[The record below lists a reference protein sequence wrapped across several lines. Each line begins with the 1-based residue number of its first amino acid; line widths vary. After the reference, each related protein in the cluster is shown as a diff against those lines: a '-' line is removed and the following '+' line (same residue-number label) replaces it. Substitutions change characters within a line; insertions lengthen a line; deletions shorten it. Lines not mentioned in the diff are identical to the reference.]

1 MRAVISVYKKEGVE
15 ELAKTLQRLG
25 YEILSTGGTAKY
37 LREYGVKTE
46 EISKITGF
54 PEILNG
60 RVKTLH
66 PVIHGGIL
74 YRDWVEKDKEEIEE
88 LGILPVDVVV
98 VNLYP
103 FEDMMREGLEEVEL
117 MEFIDIGGPSLIRA
131 AAKNYFRVVVVVDPE
146 DYGWVA
152 EKLEKGELSK
162 KDRAY
167 LAWKAFSHTA
177 YYDSVISNALKNLF
191 EIEEVNKELS
201 IPMKLSSKL
210 RYGENP
216 HQRGVLYTS
225 PFEDLGVARAQV
237 LQGKEMSFNNYLDA
251 DSAVR
256 VVLEFPNDPAC
267 VIVKHNNPCGVAIGK
282 DLKDAFLKAKETDPE
297 SAFGGIV
304 AFNDAVDEDLAR
316 ELISMFL
323 EVVIAPEYE
332 ERAIEVLSKKKNLRV
347 IRFFGLSTSFDVK
360 KVSGGY
366 LIQDEDTKLYEKLET
381 VTKREP
387 TEREME
393 DLLFAWKVCKYVK
406 SNAVVI
412 AKDKR
417 TLGIGSGQVSRVDS
431 LRCAIQKA
439 RRYGFDLSGAVLA
452 SEAFFPFRDS
462 VDIAHEVGI
471 TAVIHPG
478 GSIRDKEVFEA
489 ADEHG
494 MAMVITGTRHFK
506 H

>member
-1 MRAVISVYKKEGVE
+1 MRAVISVYRKEGVE
-15 ELAKTLQRLG
+15 KLAKALQNLG

-37 LREYGVKTE
+37 LREHGIETQ
-46 EISKITGF
+46 EIAKVTGF

-74 YRDWVEKDKEEIEE
+74 YRDWVEKDREEIEE

-103 FEDMMREGLEEVEL
+103 FEEMMKEDLEEEEL

-131 AAKNYFRVVVVVDPE
+131 AAKNYFRVVVLVDPE
-146 DYGWVA
+146 DYDWVI
-152 EKLEKGELSK
+152 EKLDRGELDK

-167 LAWKAFSHTA
+167 LAWKAFAHTA
-177 YYDSVISNALKNLF
+177 YYDGVISNALKKLF
-191 EIEEVNKELS
+191 NIEEESKELS
-201 IPMKLSSKL
+201 VPMRLSSKL

-216 HQRGVLYTS
+216 HQRGVLYTN
-225 PFEDLGVARAQV
+225 PLEELGVARAHV

-256 VVLEFPNDPAC
+256 IALEFPNDPAC
-267 VIVKHNNPCGVAIGK
+267 VIIKHNNPCGVALGK
-282 DLKDAFLKAKETDPE
+282 DLKEAFIKAKETDPE
-297 SAFGGIV
+297 AAFGGIV
-304 AFNDAVDEDLAR
+304 AFNDRVDVELAE
-316 ELISMFL
+316 ELTSMFL
-323 EVVIAPEYE
+323 EVVIAPEYD
-332 ERAIEVLSKKKNLRV
+332 ERALEVLSRKKNLRV
-347 IRFFGLSTSFDVK
+347 IRFFGMSNSFDIK
-360 KVSGGY
+360 KVSGGF
-366 LIQDEDTKLYEKLET
+366 LLQDEDTQLYEKLET
-381 VTKREP
+381 VTRREP
-387 TEREME
+387 TEQEME
-393 DLLFAWKVCKYVK
+393 DLLFTWKVCKHVK

-412 AKDKR
+412 AKDRR

-439 RRYGFDLSGAVLA
+439 QRYGFDLSGAVLA

-462 VDIAHEVGI
+462 IDIAHEAGI

-478 GSIRDKEVFEA
+478 GSIRDKEVFDA

-494 MAMVITGTRHFK
+494 MAMVITGMRHFR

>member
-1 MRAVISVYKKEGVE
+1 MRAVISVYRKEGVDK
-15 ELAKTLQRLG
+15 LAKALVDLG
-25 YEILSTGGTAKY
+25 YEILSTGGTAKF
-37 LREYGVKTE
+37 LREHGIEVE
-46 EISKITGF
+46 EIAKVTGF

-74 YRDWVEKDKEEIEE
+74 YRDWVEKDREEIDE
-88 LGILPVDVVV
+88 LGILPIDVVV

-103 FEDMMREGLEEVEL
+103 FEEMMRENLEEEEL

-131 AAKNYFRVVVVVDPE
+131 AAKNFFRVIVLVDPE
-146 DYGWVA
+146 DYDWVV
-152 EKLEKGELSK
+152 EKLKKGDLIKE
-162 KDRAY
+162 DRAY

-177 YYDSVISNALKNLF
+177 YYDSVISNALKSIFN
-191 EIEEVNKELS
+191 IEEEGKERT
-201 IPMKLSSKL
+201 IPMRLSSEL

-216 HQRGVLYTS
+216 HQRGFLYLN
-225 PFEDLGVARAQV
+225 PLEEVGIARSQV

-256 VVLEFPNDPAC
+256 IVLEFPNDPAC
-267 VIVKHNNPCGVAIGK
+267 VIVKHNNPCGVSLGR
-282 DLKDAFLKAKETDPE
+282 DLKEAFLRAKETDPE

-304 AFNDAVDEDLAR
+304 AFNDTVDPELAE
-316 ELISMFL
+316 ELTSMFL
-323 EVVIAPEYE
+323 EVVIAPDYE
-332 ERAIEVLSKKKNLRV
+332 ERSLEVLSKKKNLRV
-347 IRFFGLSTSFDVK
+347 IRFHGLGYTFDIK
-360 KVSGGY
+360 KVSGGF
-366 LIQDEDTKLYEKLET
+366 LIQDEDTELYREWE
-381 VTKREP
+381 VVSEREP
-387 TEREME
+387 TEEERK

-412 AKDKR
+412 AREGK

-431 LRCAIQKA
+431 LRCAIEKA
-439 RRYGFDLSGAVLA
+439 QRHGFDLRGAVLA

-462 VDIAHEVGI
+462 IDLAAEAGI

-478 GSIRDKEVFEA
+478 GSIRDKEVIEA
-489 ADEHG
+489 ANEHG
-494 MAMVITGTRHFK
+494 IAMVLTKTRHFR

>member
-1 MRAVISVYKKEGVE
+1 MRAVISVYRKEGVE
-15 ELAKTLQRLG
+15 KLAKALQNLG

-37 LREYGVKTE
+37 LREHGIETQ
-46 EISKITGF
+46 EIAKVTGF

-74 YRDWVEKDKEEIEE
+74 YRDWVEKDREEIEE

-103 FEDMMREGLEEVEL
+103 FEEMMKEDLEEEEL

-131 AAKNYFRVVVVVDPE
+131 AAKNYFRVVVLVDPE
-146 DYGWVA
+146 DYDWVI
-152 EKLEKGELSK
+152 EKLERGELDK
-162 KDRAY
+162 RDRAY

-177 YYDSVISNALKNLF
+177 YYDGVISNALKKLF
-191 EIEEVNKELS
+191 NIEEESKELS
-201 IPMKLSSKL
+201 VPMRLSSKL

-216 HQRGVLYTS
+216 HQRGVLYTN
-225 PFEDLGVARAQV
+225 PLEELGVARAHV

-256 VVLEFPNDPAC
+256 IALEFPNDPAC
-267 VIVKHNNPCGVAIGK
+267 VIIKHNNPCGVALGK
-282 DLKDAFLKAKETDPE
+282 DLKEAFIKAKETDPE
-297 SAFGGIV
+297 AAFGGIV
-304 AFNDAVDEDLAR
+304 AFNDRVYDELAE
-316 ELISMFL
+316 ELTSMFL
-323 EVVIAPEYE
+323 EVVIAPEYD
-332 ERAIEVLSKKKNLRV
+332 ERALEILSRKKNLRV
-347 IRFFGLSTSFDVK
+347 IRFFGMSNSFDIK
-360 KVSGGY
+360 KVSGGF
-366 LIQDEDTKLYEKLET
+366 LLQDEDTQLYEKLET

-393 DLLFAWKVCKYVK
+393 DLLFAWKVCKHVK

-412 AKDKR
+412 AKDR
-417 TLGIGSGQVSRVDS
+417 STLGIGSGQVSRVDS

-439 RRYGFDLSGAVLA
+439 QRYGFDLSGAVLA

-462 VDIAHEVGI
+462 IDIAYEVGI

-494 MAMVITGTRHFK
+494 MAMVITGMRHFR

>member
-1 MRAVISVYKKEGVE
+1 MRAVISVYRKEGVE
-15 ELAKTLQRLG
+15 KLARSLRNLG

-37 LREYGVKTE
+37 LREHGIETE
-46 EISKITGF
+46 EIAKVTGF

-74 YRDWVEKDKEEIEE
+74 YRDWVEKDREEIEG
-88 LGILPVDVVV
+88 LGIAPVDVVV

-103 FEDMMREGLEEVEL
+103 FEEMMKEDLEEEEL

-131 AAKNYFRVVVVVDPE
+131 GAKNYFRVVVLVDPD
-146 DYGWVA
+146 DYEWVI
-152 EKLEKGELSK
+152 EKLEKGELDK
-162 KDRAY
+162 RDRAY

-177 YYDSVISNALKNLF
+177 YYDGVISNALKRLF
-191 EIEEVNKELS
+191 NIEEESKELS
-201 IPMKLSSKL
+201 VPMRLSSKL

-216 HQRGVLYTS
+216 HQRGVLYTN
-225 PFEDLGVARAQV
+225 PFEELGVARAQV

-256 VVLEFPNDPAC
+256 IVLEFPNDPAC
-267 VIVKHNNPCGVAIGK
+267 AIVKHNNPCGVSLGK
-282 DLKDAFLKAKETDPE
+282 DPKDAFLKAKETDPE

-304 AFNDAVDEDLAR
+304 AFNDKVNGELAE
-316 ELISMFL
+316 ELTSMFL
-323 EVVIAPEYE
+323 EVVIAPEYD
-332 ERAIEVLSKKKNLRV
+332 ERALEVLSRKKNLRV
-347 IRFFGLSTSFDVK
+347 IRFFGKSHSYDIK
-360 KVSGGY
+360 KVSGGF
-366 LIQDEDTKLYEKLET
+366 LLQDEDTQLYERLET

-393 DLLFAWKVCKYVK
+393 DLLFAWKVCKHVK

-412 AKDKR
+412 AKDRR

-431 LRCAIQKA
+431 LRCAIEKA
-439 RRYGFDLSGAVLA
+439 KRYGFDLRGAVLA

-462 VDIAHEVGI
+462 IDIAHEAGI

-478 GSIRDKEVFEA
+478 GSIRDKEVFGS

-494 MAMVITGTRHFK
+494 MAMVITGMRHFR

>member
-1 MRAVISVYKKEGVE
+1 MRAVISVYEKEGVE
-15 ELAKTLQRLG
+15 EIAKTLAKLG

-37 LREYGVKTE
+37 LKEKGVETQ
-46 EISKITGF
+46 EIAKVTGF

-74 YRDWVEKDKEEIEE
+74 YRDWVDKDREELEE

-103 FEDMMREGLEEVEL
+103 FEKMMREDLEIREL
-117 MEFIDIGGPSLIRA
+117 MEFVDIGGPSLIRA
-131 AAKNYFRVVVVVDPE
+131 SAKNFFRVVVVTDPE
-146 DYGWVA
+146 DYRWVA
-152 EKLEKGELSK
+152 QKLEEGTLTE

-177 YYDSVISNALKNLF
+177 YYDAVISNALKGVF
-191 EIEEVNKELS
+191 EIEEEGKDLAV
-201 IPMKLSSKL
+201 PMSLAGKL

-216 HQRGVLYTS
+216 HQQGSLYLN
-225 PFEDLGVARAQV
+225 PLEDLGIARAQI
-237 LQGKEMSFNNYLDA
+237 LQGKEMSFNNYLDS

-256 VVLEFPNDPAC
+256 IALEFPNDPVC
-267 VIVKHNNPCGVAIGK
+267 VIVKHNNPCGVATGK
-282 DLKDAFLKAKETDPE
+282 DLKEAFARAKETDPE

-304 AFNDAVDEDLAR
+304 AFNDRVNR
-316 ELISMFL
+316 ELAKDLTSMFL

-332 ERAIEVLSKKKNLRV
+332 ESALEELSKKKNLRV
-347 IRFFGLSTSFDVK
+347 VRFLGMSHSYDIK
-360 KVSGGY
+360 KISGGF
-366 LIQDEDTKLYEKLET
+366 LVQGEDTKLYEELE
-381 VTKREP
+381 VVSERPP
-387 TEREME
+387 TEEE
-393 DLLFAWKVCKYVK
+393 KKDLLFAWKVCKFVK

-412 AKDKR
+412 AKNGQ

-431 LRCAIQKA
+431 LRCAIEKA
-439 RRYGFDLSGAVLA
+439 KRHGFDLKGAVVA

-462 VDIAHEVGI
+462 IDIAHEAGI
-471 TAVIHPG
+471 SAVIQPG
-478 GSIRDKEVFEA
+478 GSIRDKEVIEA
-489 ADEHG
+489 VREHH
-494 MAMVITGTRHFK
+494 MAMVLTRMRHFR

>member
-1 MRAVISVYKKEGVE
+1 MRAVISVYRKEGVE
-15 ELAKTLQRLG
+15 ILAKTLQKLG

-37 LREYGVKTE
+37 LREHGIDTE
-46 EISKITGF
+46 EISKVTGF
-54 PEILNG
+54 PEILSG

-74 YRDWVEKDKEEIEE
+74 YRDWIEKDREEIEE

-103 FEDMMREGLEEVEL
+103 FEDMMKEDLDEREL

-131 AAKNYFRVVVVVDPE
+131 AAKNYFRVAVVVDPE
-146 DYGWVA
+146 DYEWVA
-152 EKLEKGELSK
+152 EKLDKGQLDK
-162 KDRAY
+162 RDRAY

-177 YYDSVISNALKNLF
+177 YYDSVISGALKTLF
-191 EIEEVNKELS
+191 EIEEDPKELN
-201 IPMKLSSKL
+201 IPMKLYSRL

-216 HQRGVLYTS
+216 HQKGVLYLN

-256 VVLEFPNDPAC
+256 VVLEFPNDPVCA
-267 VIVKHNNPCGVAIGK
+267 IIKHSNPCGVAVGR
-282 DLKDAFLKAKETDPE
+282 DLKEAFLRAKETDPE
-297 SAFGGIV
+297 AAFGGIV
-304 AFNDAVDEDLAR
+304 AFNDRVNR
-316 ELISMFL
+316 ELAEELTSMFL

-332 ERAIEVLSKKKNLRV
+332 EDALEVLSKKKNLRV

-360 KVSGGY
+360 KVSGGF
-366 LIQDEDTKLYEKLET
+366 LIQDEDAQLYEKLEV
-381 VTKREP
+381 VTRREP

-393 DLLFAWKVCKYVK
+393 DLLFAWKVCKHVK

-412 AKDKR
+412 ARERR

-439 RRYGFDLSGAVLA
+439 QRYGFDLSGAVLA

-462 VDIAHEVGI
+462 IDIAHEAGI
-471 TAVIHPG
+471 SAVIHPG
-478 GSIRDKEVFEA
+478 GSIRDREVFEA
-489 ADEHG
+489 ADEHR
-494 MAMVITGTRHFK
+494 MAMVITGMRHFK

>member
-1 MRAVISVYKKEGVE
+1 MRAVISVYRKEGVE
-15 ELAKTLQRLG
+15 KLARSLRNLG

-37 LREYGVKTE
+37 LREHGIETE
-46 EISKITGF
+46 EIAKVTGF

-74 YRDWVEKDKEEIEE
+74 YRDWVEKDREEIEG
-88 LGILPVDVVV
+88 LGIAPVDVVV

-103 FEDMMREGLEEVEL
+103 FEEMMKEDLEEEEL

-131 AAKNYFRVVVVVDPE
+131 GAKNYFRVVVLVDPD
-146 DYGWVA
+146 DYEWVI
-152 EKLEKGELSK
+152 EKLEKGELDK
-162 KDRAY
+162 RDRAY

-177 YYDSVISNALKNLF
+177 YYDGVISNALKRLF
-191 EIEEVNKELS
+191 NIEEESKELS
-201 IPMKLSSKL
+201 VPMRLSSKL

-216 HQRGVLYTS
+216 HQRGVLYTN
-225 PFEDLGVARAQV
+225 PFEELGVARAQV

-256 VVLEFPNDPAC
+256 IVLEFPNDPAC
-267 VIVKHNNPCGVAIGK
+267 AIVKHNNPCGVSLGK

-304 AFNDAVDEDLAR
+304 AFNDKVNGELAK
-316 ELISMFL
+316 ELTSMFL
-323 EVVIAPEYE
+323 EVVIAPEYD
-332 ERAIEVLSKKKNLRV
+332 ERALEVLSRKKNLRV
-347 IRFFGLSTSFDVK
+347 IRFLGKSHSYDIK
-360 KVSGGY
+360 KVSGGF
-366 LIQDEDTKLYEKLET
+366 LLQDEDTQLYERLET

-393 DLLFAWKVCKYVK
+393 DLLFAWKVCKHVK

-412 AKDKR
+412 AKDRR

-431 LRCAIQKA
+431 LRCAIEKA
-439 RRYGFDLSGAVLA
+439 KRYGFDLRGAVLA

-462 VDIAHEVGI
+462 IDIAHEAGI

-478 GSIRDKEVFEA
+478 GSIRDKEVFGS

-494 MAMVITGTRHFK
+494 MAMVITGMRHFR